1 MTPNVAFPFFT
12 IPETC
17 IDIEPWFIR
26 VNGGESAPAAE
37 YVADWDYATEL
48 QLSRS
53 IELDVEEAAKC
64 LKIPVDALQLGLIV
78 ETGTGP
84 GRFPRKTL
92 STEFH
97 EITADSRKIDLT
109 INPQSASL
117 SSFLFLTTTLVI
129 KSEPY
134 EFEKLS
140 PKLVNSKLW
149 SDRFVTRLDGEEPR
163 FPIEVA
169 SFERLF
175 GKTPEARAPW
185 YVSWNPGDWSR
196 DFHGAVRLYLNDD
209 LPEFMER
216 IQSGDGFLLQ
226 SISVDVVGQ
235 ILERLVTEADVEDI
249 VANAPVGSLA
259 AQAASWI
266 KLAWPD
272 SSLGSLKHKLESQP
286 GRFRACMWAVAE
298 SQEEL

>member
-1 MTPNVAFPFFT
+1 MTSNVAFPFFT
-12 IPETC
+12 IPDEC
-17 IDIEPWFIR
+17 IDVGPWFIR
-26 VNGGESAPAAE
+26 VDGGESLPAAE

-53 IELDVEEAAKC
+53 IELDVEDAAKF
-64 LKIPVDALQLGLIV
+64 LKIPGDELQLGLLV
-78 ETGTGP
+78 EIGTGA

-92 STEFH
+92 STEFL
-97 EITADSRKIDLT
+97 EITADSPKVDLT
-109 INPQSASL
+109 INPYSGNL
-117 SSFLFLTTTLVI
+117 SSFLFLTTTLVL

-134 EFEKLS
+134 EFARLS
-140 PKLVNSKLW
+140 PKLANTKLW

-175 GKTPEARAPW
+175 GNTPEARAPW

-196 DFHGAVRLYLNDD
+196 DFHGAVRLYLNND
-209 LPEFMER
+209 LPDFMER
-216 IQSGDGFLLQ
+216 IQSGDTFLLQ

-235 ILERLVTEADVEDI
+235 ILERLVTETDAEDI

-272 SSLGSLKHKLESQP
+272 SSLGNLKHKLESQP